1 MKYFFVLLSFCTVSF
16 LTQPVW
22 AQPTNV
28 IDYSKPQNYEIG
40 GIEVVG
46 AQYSDPRTIAALSSL
61 SVGQTIKVP
70 GPDIPRAMQNLWKL
84 RLFTEIDIQAKQRID
99 NVLYLEIRVTEK
111 PRLARKSFLGVKKG
125 VAEELDKEV
134 SRFATRGSIVT
145 ENVLKNTEL
154 ALKTYFSDKGYPN
167 TKISVVQRPDTLLN
181 NAVMLEYTIDKGEKM
196 RIADIEITGNSVLS
210 DSKIRKMLKETK
222 RIAHLFKKSKY
233 IKADYEKDKEAVIAK
248 YNELGYKDAQILS
261 DSVWTRD
268 GRYMLR
274 LNLLE
279 GNKYYYGNI
288 VFKGNSVYPT
298 NTLREVL
305 NVNKG
310 DIYNSRQ
317 LDSRLNYSPDSRD
330 ISSLYMDNGYL
341 FFRVDPV
348 ETGIHNDT
356 MKPRNTHYRRSASY
370 H

>member
-1 MKYFFVLLSFCTVSF
+1 
-16 LTQPVW
+16 
-22 AQPTNV
+22 
-28 IDYSKPQNYEIG
+28 
-40 GIEVVG
+40 
-46 AQYSDPRTIAALSSL
+46 
-61 SVGQTIKVP
+61 
-70 GPDIPRAMQNLWKL
+70 
-84 RLFTEIDIQAKQRID
+84 
-99 NVLYLEIRVTEK
+99 
-111 PRLARKSFLGVKKG
+111 
-125 VAEELDKEV
+125 
-134 SRFATRGSIVT
+134 
-145 ENVLKNTEL
+145 
-154 ALKTYFSDKGYPN
+154 
-167 TKISVVQRPDTLLN
+167 
-181 NAVMLEYTIDKGEKM
+181 MLEYTIDKGEKM

-317 LDSRLNYSPDSRD
+317 LDSRLNYSPRQ
-330 ISSLYMDNGYL
+330 
-341 FFRVDPV
+341 
-348 ETGIHNDT
+348 
-356 MKPRNTHYRRSASY
+356 PRHQFAVYG
-370 H
+370 